1 MTCELL
7 DRQRP
12 IVVVNR
18 RRVVS
23 TVGINTRSDITIA
36 GANPIRQLPALEVG
50 TTRRSYG
57 TLAKGTPLITL
68 TPGEST
74 ARQRSVL

>member
-7 DRQRP
+7 NRQRP
-12 IVVVNR
+12 IVVVDR
-18 RRVVS
+18 RRAVS
-23 TVGINTRSDITIA
+23 IAGIDTGPDNTIV
-36 GANPIRQLPALEVG
+36 GANPIRQLPALG
-50 TTRRSYG
+50 IGITRRSCG

-74 ARQRSVL
+74 ACQRSVL